1 MNPPVSINESLSE
14 EVQGPILGIAIDR
27 YETWLRNAK
36 GADYSSDGFNLGFY
50 CQVVD
55 N

>member
-1 MNPPVSINESLSE
+1 MNLPVSINESIRE

-36 GADYSSDGFNLGFY
+36 GADCSSSGFNLDFY

>member
-1 MNPPVSINESLSE
+1 MNLPVSINESIRE

-36 GADYSSDGFNLGFY
+36 GANCSNDGFNLSFH
-50 CQVVD
+50 CQVFD

>member
-1 MNPPVSINESLSE
+1 MNPPVSINESIRE

-27 YETWLRNAK
+27 YETWLRNTK
-36 GADYSSDGFNLGFY
+36 GADCSNGGFNLGFH

-55 N
+55 D

>member
-1 MNPPVSINESLSE
+1 MNLPVSINESIHE
-14 EVQGPILGIAIDR
+14 EVQEPILDIAIDR

-36 GADYSSDGFNLGFY
+36 GADCSSGGFNLGFH